1 MGSGGSWNPEE
12 DIKKMVDNP
21 VDTLISGL
29 INTATA
35 GTVGYDGGKLI
46 TAGVTARALDEGVGE
61 VTGRNIARKQAM
73 NTQDAINEQR
83 IQVARDRQTQMQQQE
98 ARERQLSGMAKQKSG
113 AAQGSTGS
121 LGGVEQQMAVD
132 FLGL

>member
-29 INTATA
+29 INTAT
-35 GTVGYDGGKLI
+35 VGYEGGKLI
-46 TAGVTARALDEGVGE
+46 AGVGARAVDEAIGE
-61 VTGRNIARKQAM
+61 LTGRNIARKQAM
-73 NTQDAINEQR
+73 NTQDAVNEQR
-83 IQVARDRQTQMQQQE
+83 TLAARDRQTQMQQQE

-113 AAQGSTGS
+113 TAQGSTGS
-121 LGGVEQQMAVD
+121 LGGVEQQMTVD

>member
-21 VDTLISGL
+21 VDTLIGGL
-29 INTATA
+29 INYTTA
-35 GTVGYDGGKLI
+35 GTVGYEGGKLI

-61 VTGRNIARKQAM
+61 LTGRNIARKQAM

-83 IQVARDRQTQMQQQE
+83 ILAARDRQTQMQQQE
-98 ARERQLSGMAKQKSG
+98 ARERQLSGMAKQKNG
-113 AAQGSTGS
+113 
-121 LGGVEQQMAVD
+121 
-132 FLGL
+132 

>member
-29 INTATA
+29 VNYGTNGILGYEDGKIKA
-35 GTVGYDGGKLI
+35 GVSVRAIDETVGEL
-46 TAGVTARALDEGVGE
+46 
-61 VTGRNIARKQAM
+61 TGRNIARKQAM
-73 NTQDAINEQR
+73 MTQDAINEQR
-83 IQVARDRQTQMQQQE
+83 IQAARDRATELQQKE
-98 ARERQLSGMAKQKSG
+98 ARERQLSGMAKQKTG
-113 AAQGSTGS
+113 AAQGSTSS
-121 LGGVEQQMAVD
+121 LGGVEQKMAVD

>member
-1 MGSGGSWNPEE
+1 
-12 DIKKMVDNP
+12 MVDNP
-21 VDTLISGL
+21 VDTLIGGL
-29 INTATA
+29 INAATA
-35 GTVGYDGGKLI
+35 GTVGYEGGKQLI
-46 TAGVTARALDEGVGE
+46 AGIGVRALDEGIGE
-61 VTGRNIARKQAM
+61 LTGRNIARKQAM
-73 NTQDAINEQR
+73 NTQDALNEQR

-113 AAQGSTGS
+113 TAQGSTGS